1 MNLFRFRTVLSGI
14 ALLLVSAA
22 LNQAQTIPDA
32 SDDTTLKQ
40 IIVFGRHSVRSPTS
54 TLAQLAPF
62 AVKPYPDFGIQ
73 AGYLTPHG
81 QAAAVLMGTYF
92 HDYLLHERLLTGN
105 AEADLARSYF
115 RANIIQRS
123 NVTAAKFGAGLIPG
137 ATIPVHSYALLTVDP
152 VFDPILAQVATIDT
166 ARAAEEVRGI
176 FNREAAIKSAN
187 SAEFS
192 LIRSLLFGYQNGTQ
206 PPPGTP
212 STLTDPTAPAIPLT
226 PVTTHVMTGNTV
238 NIGAISSTMNAADPF
253 VMEYANGMPME
264 DVAWGQLSLDGLSQQ
279 TRLINL
285 AFNIEFATPYIN
297 QVQSS
302 NAASHILRSME
313 QVVVGETI
321 PGAFGDVKS
330 RILTVISSDAY
341 VFGLAGLMR
350 LHWQLPGYQ
359 PDFCAPGGALVF
371 ELRQSRRT
379 REYIVRAFYTAQ
391 SFDQLRNLTPLTLEA
406 PPETMQLL
414 IPGGR
419 KSGANLDV
427 SFNTFQWFLRRS
439 IDPNSVQDPSKE
451 VPPGVLTG
459 VPLQ

>member
-1 MNLFRFRTVLSGI
+1 MATL
-14 ALLLVSAA
+14 
-22 LNQAQTIPDA
+22 
-32 SDDTTLKQ
+32 DTT
-40 IIVFGRHSVRSPTS
+40 R
-54 TLAQLAPF
+54 
-62 AVKPYPDFGIQ
+62 
-73 AGYLTPHG
+73 
-81 QAAAVLMGTYF
+81 
-92 HDYLLHERLLTGN
+92 
-105 AEADLARSYF
+105 
-115 RANIIQRS
+115 
-123 NVTAAKFGAGLIPG
+123 AAK
-137 ATIPVHSYALLTVDP
+137 
-152 VFDPILAQVATIDT
+152 
-166 ARAAEEVRGI
+166 EVRGI
-176 FNREAAIKSAN
+176 FNNEAAIKSAN

-212 STLTDPTAPAIPLT
+212 SGLTAPTASAILLT
-226 PVTTHVMTGNTV
+226 AVTTNGMTGNSV
-238 NIGAISSTMNAADPF
+238 DIGAVATTMNAADPF
-253 VMEYANGMPME
+253 VMEYANGMPLE

-285 AFNIEFATPYIN
+285 PFSIALLPPYVN

-313 QVVVGETI
+313 QVVIGETI
-321 PGAFGDVKS
+321 PGAFGDTNSK
-330 RILTVISSDAY
+330 ILTVISSDAY

-379 REYIVRAFYTAQ
+379 REYIVRAYYTSQ
-391 SFDQLRNLTPLTLEA
+391 SFDQLRNLAPLTLDA
-406 PPETMQLL
+406 PPETMQLT

-427 SFNTFQWFLRRS
+427 SFRTFQRLLRKA
-439 IDPNSVQDPSKE
+439 IDPTSVQDPTKE

-459 VPLQ
+459 VPLS